1 MLASAQSLRYV
12 TSCWIAGGVRSLTE
26 KETEMTTDVLS
37 TDSIKSD
44 NVLVAMMHCNDGN
57 DAVRLT
63 PEVVEEIKK
72 LEQYAVLSSHRIGEF
87 RVG

>member
-1 MLASAQSLRYV
+1 M
-12 TSCWIAGGVRSLTE
+12 GVRSLTE

-44 NVLVAMMHCNDGN
+44 SVLVALTHSNDVN

-63 PEVVEEIKK
+63 PEVVKEIEK
-72 LEQYAVLSSHRIGEF
+72 LEQYAVLSSHRMGEF